1 MKNKPYVSNSRLY
14 ISGKKRSMTL
24 KTPQKTTKN
33 KGQKKS
39 IEKTDSD
46 L

>member
-14 ISGKKRSMTL
+14 IAGKKRSMNL
-24 KTPQKTTKN
+24 KTPQKIKDR
-33 KGQKKS
+33 KKVLK
-39 IEKTDSD
+39 KTDSD